1 MDLTFGPDETMLRET
16 VRRYVEKEYGFEA
29 RGRRM
34 AEPGGFSRATWHE
47 LAELGV
53 LAAALPTEHGGLG
66 LGATGTLI
74 VAEAF
79 GHAMVVEP
87 YVATVVLGASALELG
102 GTPAQRE
109 LLAAVAAGELLLAF
123 AHDEPAM
130 RYEYDAVA
138 TRAEPDGDGWRLTG
152 RKTAV
157 LHGATADRIVVTART
172 DGPANAAFLLPRT
185 TAGLAVHGYVTSD
198 GLPAAD
204 LVLDG
209 ARVPR
214 DARLDAGPDF
224 VERVLDRARAAACA
238 EAAGAMEALL
248 RRTIAYLGTRQQFGQ
263 PLARFQ
269 ALQHRVADMAIEA
282 EQARSMALVAA
293 LHVDDA
299 DAGSRRRN
307 VSAACARVAQAAKFV
322 GEQAVQL
329 HGGVGMTDALDVSHY
344 FRRLTLLVRAFGDA
358 PYHLDRYLAA
368 AGR

>member
-1 MDLTFGPDETMLRET
+1 MDLAFGPDETMLRDT

-34 AEPGGFSRATWHE
+34 AEPGGFSRATWQE
-47 LAELGV
+47 MAELGI
-53 LAAALPTEHGGLG
+53 LAAALPAEHGGLG

-79 GHAMVVEP
+79 GQAMVVEP
-87 YVATVVLGASALELG
+87 FVATVVLGASALEFG

-109 LLAAVAAGELLLAF
+109 LLGAVAAGELLLAF

-130 RYEYDAVA
+130 RYEYDAVT
-138 TRAEPDGDGWRLTG
+138 TRAAADRDGYVLHG
-152 RKTAV
+152 RKAAV
-157 LHGATADRIVVTART
+157 LHGASADRIVVTARVD
-172 DGPANAAFLLPRT
+172 DGAIAAFLVPRT
-185 TAGLAVHGYVTSD
+185 TAGVAVRGYVTSD

-204 LVLDG
+204 VTLDG

-214 DARLDAGPDF
+214 DARLGAGPDL

-238 EAAGAMEALL
+238 EAAGAMDAML

-282 EQARSMALVAA
+282 EQARSMALLAA
-293 LHVDDA
+293 LHADDA
-299 DAGSRRRN
+299 DAASRRRY
-307 VSAACARVAQAAKFV
+307 VSAATARVAQAAKFV

-344 FRRLTLLVRAFGDA
+344 FRRLTLLARAFGDA

>member
-1 MDLTFGPDETMLRET
+1 MDLTFGPDETMLRDT
-16 VRRYVEKEYGFEA
+16 VRRYVEKEYGFES

-53 LAAALPTEHGGLG
+53 LAASLPAEHGGLG

-74 VAEAF
+74 VQEAF

-87 YVATVVLGASALELG
+87 LVATVVLGASALELG
-102 GTPAQRE
+102 GTPAQKE
-109 LLAAVAAGELLLAF
+109 LLGAVAAGDLLLAF

-130 RYEYDAVA
+130 RYEYDAVE
-138 TRAEPDGDGWRLTG
+138 TRAAADGAGYVLDG
-152 RKTAV
+152 RKVAV
-157 LHGATADRIVVTART
+157 LHGATADRIIVTARA
-172 DGPANAAFLLPRT
+172 DGHEAAAFLVPRT
-185 TAGLAVHGYVTSD
+185 TAGLAVHGYVTAD

-204 LVLDG
+204 LALERVH
-209 ARVPR
+209 VPR
-214 DARLDAGPDF
+214 EARLAAAPDF

-248 RRTIAYLGTRQQFGQ
+248 RRTVAYLGTRQQFGQ

-293 LHVDDA
+293 LHVDDP
-299 DAGSRRRN
+299 DTNSRRRN

-344 FRRLTLLVRAFGDA
+344 FRRLTLLARAFGDA

>member
-1 MDLTFGPDETMLRET
+1 MDLTFGPDETMLRDT

-47 LAELGV
+47 MAELGI
-53 LAAALPTEHGGLG
+53 LAASLPTEHGGLG

-74 VAEAF
+74 VQEAF
-79 GHAMVVEP
+79 GHAMAVEP
-87 YVATVVLGASALELG
+87 LVATVVLGAGALELG

-109 LLAAVAAGELLLAF
+109 LLVAVVAGDLLLAF

-130 RYEYDAVA
+130 RYEYEALE
-138 TRAEPDGDGWRLTG
+138 TRAIADGDGYVLDG
-152 RKTAV
+152 RKVAV
-157 LHGATADRIVVTART
+157 LHGAAADRIIVTAR
-172 DGPANAAFLLPRT
+172 DGDRVAAFLVPRT
-185 TAGLAVHGYVTSD
+185 TAGLTVRGYVTSD
-198 GLPAAD
+198 DLPAAD
-204 LVLDG
+204 LALERV
-209 ARVPR
+209 RVPR
-214 DARLDAGPDF
+214 DARLDAAPDF
-224 VERVLDRARAAACA
+224 AERVLDRARAAACA
-238 EAAGAMEALL
+238 EAAGAMDALL
-248 RRTIAYLGTRQQFGQ
+248 RRTISYLGSRQQFGQ

-299 DAGSRRRN
+299 DANSRRRN

-344 FRRLTLLVRAFGDA
+344 FRRLTLLARAFGDA

>member
-1 MDLTFGPDETMLRET
+1 MDLTFGPDETLLRDT
-16 VRRYVEKEYGFEA
+16 VRRYVDREYGFEA

-47 LAELGV
+47 MAELGI
-53 LAAALPTEHGGLG
+53 LAASLPVEHGGLG
-66 LGATGTLI
+66 LGAIGTLI
-74 VAEAF
+74 VSEAF
-79 GHAMVVEP
+79 GHGMVVEP

-102 GTPAQRE
+102 GTPPQRE
-109 LLAAVAAGELLLAF
+109 LLGSIATGELLLAF

-130 RYEYDAVA
+130 RYEYDTVA
-138 TRAEPDGDGWRLTG
+138 TRASAEPAGYVLDG
-152 RKTAV
+152 RKAAV
-157 LHGATADRIVVTART
+157 LHGAVADRIVVTARDDAGAIT
-172 DGPANAAFLLPRT
+172 AFLVPRT
-185 TAGLAVHGYVTSD
+185 TAGLAVRGYVTSD

-204 LVLDG
+204 LAFDG
-209 ARVPR
+209 VRVPHE
-214 DARLDAGPDF
+214 ARLDVATDL

-238 EAAGAMEALL
+238 EAAGAMDALV
-248 RRTIAYLGTRQQFGQ
+248 RRTVSYLGSRQQFGQ

-282 EQARSMALVAA
+282 EQARSMALLAA
-293 LHVDDA
+293 LHADDA
-299 DAGSRRRN
+299 DAISRRRY
-307 VSAACARVAQAAKFV
+307 VSAASARVAQAAKFV

-344 FRRLTLLVRAFGDA
+344 FRRLTLLARAFGDA